1 MHSIEI
7 GRKAVR
13 WTGSYFASCLEN
25 IISWNVSH
33 MHFDSVMLGVPEVD
47 SLRKEQLHGCV
58 PVGAAF
64 ALHGQR

>member
-1 MHSIEI
+1 
-7 GRKAVR
+7 
-13 WTGSYFASCLEN
+13 
-25 IISWNVSH
+25 